1 MGQLP
6 KSKIEQLKREKR
18 EAKAA
23 KKRKVA
29 TRDKIVRF
37 LIVCEGERTEPN
49 YFRELVKDRYS
60 EVRSEDIVG
69 EGRSTCALV
78 KKTEEIKN
86 RLERER
92 QLRFDRVWVVF
103 DKDDF
108 NDFNEA
114 IALAKKKGFMP
125 GWSNEAFELW
135 YLLHFIYLDAAVS
148 RADYITKLE
157 NEIRKVD
164 GYGDF
169 RYKKND
175 TGIYAL
181 LQGIGD
187 ESQAK
192 LRAARLRTVFDDTQ
206 DYKRHKPCTCV
217 DLLVSELEHPENLL
231 NNVREYI

>member
-29 TRDKIVRF
+29 IRNRIVRF

-60 EVRSEDIVG
+60 EVRSEEIVG

-78 KKTEEIKN
+78 KKTEEIKVL
-86 RLERER
+86 LERKR
-92 QLRFDRVWVVF
+92 QLPFDRVWVVF

-114 IALAKKKGFMP
+114 IALAQKKGYAA

-135 YLLHFIYLDAAVS
+135 YLLHFVYLDAAIS
-148 RADYITKLE
+148 RADYIKKLE
-157 NEIRKVD
+157 AEIQKAS
-164 GYGDF
+164 GDSTY

-175 TGIYAL
+175 AGIYRM
-181 LQGIGD
+181 LQQFGD
-187 ESQAK
+187 KNLAK
-192 LRAARLRTVFDDTQ
+192 QRAARLRSFFDGSEDF
-206 DYKRHKPCTCV
+206 KGHKPCTTV
-217 DLLVSELEHPENLL
+217 DILVDELEHPEKLL
-231 NNVREYI
+231 

>member
-49 YFRELVKDRYS
+49 YFKGLVKDRYS
-60 EVRSEDIVG
+60 EVRSEEIVG
-69 EGRSTCALV
+69 EGKSTCALV
-78 KKTEEIKN
+78 KKTEEIRS
-86 RLERER
+86 RLEHQRH
-92 QLRFDRVWVVF
+92 LRFDRVWVVF

-114 IALAKKKGFMP
+114 IALAKSKGYMP

-135 YLLHFIYLDAAVS
+135 YLFHFVYLDSAIS
-148 RADYITKLE
+148 RADYIKKLE
-157 NEIRKVD
+157 NEIQKKP
-164 GYGDF
+164 GYEEY

-175 TGIYAL
+175 KGIYAL
-181 LQGIGD
+181 LQSIGS
-187 ESQAK
+187 ETLAK
-192 LRAARLRTVFDDTQ
+192 ERAARLREFFIESV
-206 DYKRHKPCTCV
+206 DYKSHKPSTTV
-217 DLLVSELEHPENLL
+217 DLLVEELEHPEKLL
-231 NNVREYI
+231 

>member
-49 YFRELVKDRYS
+49 YFKELVKDRYS
-60 EVRSEDIVG
+60 EVRSEEIVG
-69 EGRSTCALV
+69 KGRSTCALV
-78 KKTEEIKN
+78 KRTEEIKEVI
-86 RLERER
+86 ERQR

-114 IALAKKKGFMP
+114 IALAEKKGYKAA
-125 GWSNEAFELW
+125 WSNEAFELW
-135 YLLHFIYLDAAVS
+135 YLLHFIYLDAAIS
-148 RADYITKLE
+148 RADYIKKLE
-157 NEIRKVD
+157 NEIRKFEGFED
-164 GYGDF
+164 Y

-175 TGIYAL
+175 SGIYAML
-181 LQGIGD
+181 MKIGN
-187 ESQAK
+187 ETQAK
-192 LRAARLRTVFDDTQ
+192 LRAARLRSMFDNARDF
-206 DYKRHKPCTCV
+206 KSHKLCTCV
-217 DLLVSELEHPENLL
+217 DILVEELEHPENLL
-231 NNVREYI
+231 NGI